1 MKKFLKKKGFTLIEL
16 IVVITILGILVAIA
30 VPSILNYITTA
41 QNQVNAANERTAKSQ
56 VGLDI
61 ALGVTGDDGAASTVV
76 DGVTFA
82 CTWTSGDFPTA
93 FDCDQD

>member
-30 VPSILNYITTA
+30 VPSILNYIGEATA
-41 QNQVNAANERTAKSQ
+41 AVDEANERTAKSQ
-56 VGLDI
+56 IGLDI
-61 ALGVTGDDGAASTVV
+61 ALGNTADDGSASTVV

-82 CTWTSGDFPTA
+82 CTWANADFPTD